1 VANNTNGVVRVDLS
15 GVNAVRFQATL
26 GSDYP
31 PGPEAQ
37 RRKVFA
43 VKTADAS
50 EARFLTVIEPYSD
63 QPVVKSAVAASADK
77 LRGELNDGCVQEID
91 FQNFNGDGKEIVV
104 KMTETK
110 DGKVLR
116 GESTATADGGSK

>member
-1 VANNTNGVVRVDLS
+1 
-15 GVNAVRFQATL
+15 
-26 GSDYP
+26 
-31 PGPEAQ
+31 
-37 RRKVFA
+37 
-43 VKTADAS
+43 
-50 EARFLTVIEPYSD
+50 
-63 QPVVKSAVAASADK
+63 VKSAVATSADK
-77 LRGELNDGCVQEID
+77 LRVELTDGRVQEID